1 MLKKLQ
7 LFDYFNMFILL
18 VISIVCIYPFL
29 NILAVSLSDGAA
41 AASGKIYL
49 WPKGWNIET
58 YKYILENPRLGV
70 VKGLMNSFLYT
81 IVGGVFGVILTYCTA
96 YSLSKKRLIGRKVI
110 MLLFIFTWVFEAGI
124 IPNYIIYKQLGLVN
138 SFWVMILPMAMN
150 TFLLIIT
157 KSFLEG
163 LPEELEEAAFMEGAN
178 DFQIMWK
185 VYFPL
190 CKPIIATISVF
201 YAVFI
206 WNQFLIPIIYL
217 QDTSL
222 HPITLVLYDM
232 IINSSSDGTSFENV
246 VVNGVQLTPQ
256 NLQAA
261 SIFCAILP
269 ILFIYPIAQ
278 KYFSKG
284 IVVGTVK

>member
-1 MLKKLQ
+1 MRKLT
-7 LFDYFNMFILL
+7 LFDYINMFILL
-18 VISIVCIYPFL
+18 IISIICIYPFI
-29 NILAVSLSDGAA
+29 NILAVSLSDGT
-41 AASGKIYL
+41 AASAGKVYL
-49 WPKGWNIET
+49 WPKGFNIET

-70 VKGLMNSFLYT
+70 MQGLMNSFIYT
-81 IVGGVFGVILTYCTA
+81 IVGGLFGVLLTYCTA
-96 YSLSKKRLIGRKVI
+96 YPLSKTRLYGRRFF
-110 MLLFIFTWVFEAGI
+110 MLCFIFTWVFEAGI
-124 IPNYIIYKQLGLVN
+124 IPNYIVFEQLGLVN
-138 SFWVMILPMAMN
+138 SMWVMILPMALN

-157 KSFLEG
+157 KSFLDG

-217 QDTSL
+217 QDTDL
-222 HPITLVLYDM
+222 HPITLVLYNM
-232 IINSSSDGTSFENV
+232 IINSSATGTSFENV
-246 VVNGVQLTPQ
+246 VVNGVQLSPQ

-269 ILFIYPIAQ
+269 ILFIYPFAQ

-284 IVVGTVK
+284 MLVGSVK

>member
-1 MLKKLQ
+1 MRKLQ
-7 LFDYFNMFILL
+7 LFDYMNMFILML
-18 VISIVCIYPFL
+18 ISIVCVYPFL
-29 NILAVSLSDGAA
+29 NILAVSLSDGVPATA
-41 AASGKIYL
+41 GKVFL
-49 WPKGWNIET
+49 WPKGFNIET
-58 YKYILENPRLGV
+58 YKYIFANERLGV
-70 VKGLMNSFLYT
+70 VNGLINSFIYT
-81 IVGGVFGVILTYCTA
+81 IVGGVLGVIITYCTA

-110 MLLFIFTWVFEAGI
+110 MLIFIFTWVFEAGI
-124 IPNYIIYKQLGLVN
+124 IPNYIVYEQLGLVN
-138 SFWVMILPMAMN
+138 SRWVMILPMAMN

-185 VYFPL
+185 VFFPL
-190 CKPIIATISVF
+190 CKPIIATIAVF

-232 IINSSSDGTSFENV
+232 IINSSSTGTSFENV
-246 VVNGVQLTPQ
+246 VINDVQLSPQ

-278 KYFSKG
+278 KYFTKG
-284 IVVGTVK
+284 IIVGSIK